1 MNYSHL
7 NWTTNF
13 IWGIAGD
20 LLRNLC
26 MVTGRLNVYE
36 AEA

>member
-1 MNYSHL
+1 MNHSHL
-7 NWTTNF
+7 NWIINF

-20 LLRNLC
+20 LLRNLYV
-26 MVTGRLNVYE
+26 VTGRLDVYE